1 MECTFSNDLL
11 PTSVSEMVGS
21 VISSDQ
27 SQVTRESPDYTT
39 RINGTKP
46 HFVEKK
52 KKREVKKIIILQEES
67 QLRGKLVSL
76 TSIEGG

>member
-1 MECTFSNDLL
+1 MFSNDLL

-21 VISSDQ
+21 VISSDR
-27 SQVTRESPDYTT
+27 SQVTPESPDYTT

-52 KKREVKKIIILQEES
+52 KKRS
-67 QLRGKLVSL
+67 
-76 TSIEGG
+76 

>member
-1 MECTFSNDLL
+1 
-11 PTSVSEMVGS
+11 MVGS

-27 SQVTRESPDYTT
+27 SQVTPESPDYTT
-39 RINGTKP
+39 RINGPKP
-46 HFVEKK
+46 HFVEKRR
-52 KKREVKKIIILQEES
+52 REVKKIIILQEES